1 MNPRDEDYIHH
12 ILGAISS
19 IEAYTAEGETAFMYD
34 RKTQDAVIRN
44 LEIIGEAANKLSL
57 ELHSSQPDIPWADII
72 GMRNR
77 LIHGYLTVDLNIVW
91 STVHEVLPGFK
102 AKISMLL
109 GHTAPPG
116 DSSK

>member
-1 MNPRDEDYIHH
+1 MV
-12 ILGAISS
+12 
-19 IEAYTAEGETAFMYD
+19 D

-57 ELHSSQPDIPWADII
+57 ELHASLPVIPWADII

-91 STVHEVLPGFK
+91 RKVHEVLPGFK

-109 GHTAPPG
+109 GPAAPLNNA
-116 DSSK
+116 DS

>member
-1 MNPRDEDYIHH
+1 VNPRDEDYMHH

-19 IEAYTAEGETAFMYD
+19 IEAYTVEGETAFMAD

-44 LEIIGEAANKLSL
+44 LEIIGEAANKLSP
-57 ELHSSQPDIPWADII
+57 ELRSSQPDIPWVDII

-77 LIHGYLTVDLNIVW
+77 LIHGYLTVNLDIVW

-102 AKISMLL
+102 ATIAALL
-109 GHTAPPG
+109 GPPAAVEDP
-116 DSSK
+116 DS

>member
-1 MNPRDEDYIHH
+1 MKLRDEDYIHH

-19 IEAYTAEGETAFMYD
+19 IESYTAEGETAFMYD

-44 LEIIGEAANKLSL
+44 LEVIGEAANKLSP
-57 ELHSSQPDIPWADII
+57 ELHSSQPDVPWIDII

-91 STVHEVLPGFK
+91 STVQDVLPGFK
-102 AKISMLL
+102 AKIVGLL
-109 GHTAPPG
+109 GSAALP
-116 DSSK
+116 DNSNS

>member
-1 MNPRDEDYIHH
+1 MKPRDEDYMHH

-57 ELHSSQPDIPWADII
+57 ELALFAAGHPV
-72 GMRNR
+72 GRHNRN
-77 LIHGYLTVDLNIVW
+77 
-91 STVHEVLPGFK
+91 
-102 AKISMLL
+102 A
-109 GHTAPPG
+109 
-116 DSSK
+116 